1 MITEEEIRKRV
12 SELKTLNESRLS
24 KYYRNYNYYNNTPAG
39 TLKNIRNP
47 SIVGLYNIEE
57 SIETDT
63 TLTPSLNVIKSCIDT
78 LTSKIAQSKVR
89 PFFNCI
95 NGTFKDINVC
105 KNAQQ
110 YFDQY
115 FDIEEVNKK
124 VSMAFRDACIFDHGV
139 LYVDS
144 ETKSITKALPW
155 QVFVRPAEL
164 TYNNVTRAYYCQKDY
179 PVSMLPERYRNKVLA
194 VNPDQQY
201 VTYGI
206 YYDTVDQCKAVYITE
221 LDFVGIEKY
230 EGNRVPFVFL
240 WYNNPIHGGSSV
252 SIVDMLYG
260 IQTEIN
266 VLMSKVKDAS
276 QLTPANTIFLPDDAT
291 IKNTQLNNRVGNIV
305 TYKATSD
312 MTGSPVTIAT
322 PAFIDGQYIELIQ
335 NLKETAYEMVGI
347 SQLSAQSKKPSGLD
361 SGVAL
366 QTMEDVESERFEE
379 QLNQVIRCYVEIA
392 KTCLRVLPKDETIL
406 PDTPNRLDVKW
417 RDIVEEEKKMQIQF
431 SAADSLSK
439 DPSTKLQQLQQLAAV
454 GVIPQERIPQFME
467 LPDLEGGYSLSN
479 NAINAVL
486 SVIRDCIESD
496 NFEVPEYIPIPMLKT
511 EIINTQLSLRAANY
525 HKNKDDIAKLDKL
538 YDMAIEIENQ
548 MNQPTIDE
556 QVQQAAIQQQQQMAA
571 QQAQAEQAA
580 MQQNA
585 MQQAMAQQGGQP
597 MGMVDMDMQTGQPGL
612 TGWDGRTF
620 DQAQQGQMI

>member
-1 MITEEEIRKRV
+1 MITEEQIRDRV

-124 VSMAFRDACIFDHGV
+124 VSMAFRDACVFDHGV
-139 LYVDS
+139 LYVDA

-164 TYNNVTRAYYCQKDY
+164 TYNNITRAYYCQKDY
-179 PVSMLPERYRNKVLA
+179 PVSMLPERFRRKVLEK
-194 VNPDQQY
+194 NPQQEY

-221 LDFVGIEKY
+221 LDFVDIEKY

-252 SIVDMLYG
+252 SVVDMLYG

-266 VLMSKVKDAS
+266 ILMSKVKDAS

-291 IKNTQLNNRVGNIV
+291 IKSTQLNNRIGNII
-305 TYKATSD
+305 TYRATSD
-312 MTGSPVTIAT
+312 MTSSPVTIAT
-322 PAFIDGQYIELIQ
+322 PPFIDAEYIELIN

-347 SQLSAQSKKPSGLD
+347 SQLSAQSKKPSGLN
-361 SGVAL
+361 SGIAL
-366 QTMEDVESERFEE
+366 QTVEDVESERFEE

-392 KTCLRVLPKDETIL
+392 KTCLRVFPKDETIL

-439 DPSTKLQQLQQLAAV
+439 DPSTKLQQLQQLAQV
-454 GVIPQERIPQFME
+454 GVIPQERIAQFME

-496 NFEVPEYIPIPMLKT
+496 NFDVPDYIPIPMLKT
-511 EIINTQLSLRAANY
+511 EIINTQLSLRAANFQ
-525 HKNKDDIAKLDKL
+525 KNQKDIEKLDQL
-538 YDMAIEIENQ
+538 YDAAVQMENQ
-548 MNQPTIDE
+548 MNSPTPEE
-556 QVQQAAIQQQQQMAA
+556 QMMAEQQQMLEQQAQQQQM
-571 QQAQAEQAA
+571 
-580 MQQNA
+580 M
-585 MQQAMAQQGGQP
+585 MAQQQGMEQQP
-597 MGMVDMDMQTGQPGL
+597 PIPQADMDMMTGQQGV

-620 DQAQQGQMI
+620 DQAQQGQMVQ

>member
-1 MITEEEIRKRV
+1 MITEQKIRDRV
-12 SELKTLNESRLS
+12 SELKSLNESRLS

-39 TLKNIRNP
+39 TLKTIRNP
-47 SIVGLYNIEE
+47 SIVGLYNIDE
-57 SIETDT
+57 SPENDT
-63 TLTPSLNVIKSCIDT
+63 TLTPSINVIKSCIDT

-139 LYVDS
+139 IYVDS

-164 TYNNVTRAYYCQKDY
+164 TYNNITRAYYCQNDY
-179 PVSMLPERYRNKVLA
+179 PVSMLPEKYRNKVLK
-194 VNPDQQY
+194 VNEDQEY

-206 YYDTVDQCKAVYITE
+206 YYDTVDQCKAVYISE
-221 LDFVGIEKY
+221 LDFVEIEKY
-230 EGNRVPFVFL
+230 EGNRVPFIFL

-252 SIVDMLYG
+252 SVVDMLYG
-260 IQTEIN
+260 IQCEVNT
-266 VLMSKVKDAS
+266 LMSKVKDAS
-276 QLTPANTIFLPDDAT
+276 QLSPALTFFLPDDAT
-291 IKNTQLNNRVGNIV
+291 IKSTQLNNRVGNVI

-312 MTGSPVTIAT
+312 MSGSPVTVAT
-322 PAFIDGQYIELIQ
+322 PNFIDSQYIELIN

-347 SQLSAQSKKPSGLD
+347 SQLSAQSKKPAGLD

-366 QTMEDVESERFEE
+366 QTVEDVESERFEE

-392 KTCLRVLPKDETIL
+392 KTCLRVFPKEETIL
-406 PDTPNRLDVKW
+406 PDTPNRLDVRW
-417 RDIVEEEKKMQIQF
+417 RDIVDEEKKMQIQF

-439 DPSTKLQQLQQLAAV
+439 DPSTKLQQLQQLAQF
-454 GVIPQERIPQFME
+454 GVIPQERIAQFME

-496 NFEVPEYIPIPMLKT
+496 NYEIPDYIPIPMLKT

-525 HKNKDDIAKLDKL
+525 EKNVGDIDKL
-538 YDMAIEIENQ
+538 NKLYEQVMKTEMLSQAQI
-548 MNQPTIDE
+548 
-556 QVQQAAIQQQQQMAA
+556 QVQQQTQMAEQEA
-571 QQAQAEQAA
+571 QQIQMTAD
-580 MQQNA
+580 
-585 MQQAMAQQGGQP
+585 QQANQMIQP
-597 MGMVDMDMQTGQPGL
+597 QDLDMQTGQGGI
-612 TGWDGRTF
+612 TGWDGRPY
-620 DQAQQGQMI
+620 DQNAMPQEQPMV

>member
-1 MITEEEIRKRV
+1 MITEEQIRDRV

-139 LYVDS
+139 LYVDG
-144 ETKSITKALPW
+144 ETKTITKALPW

-164 TYNNVTRAYYCQKDY
+164 TYNNITRAYYCQKDY
-179 PVSMLPERYRNKVLA
+179 PVSMLPERYRNKVLNN
-194 VNPDQQY
+194 NPQQEY

-221 LDFVGIEKY
+221 LDFVDIEKY

-266 VLMSKVKDAS
+266 ILMSKVKDAS

-291 IKNTQLNNRVGNIV
+291 IKSTQLSNRIGNII

-312 MTGSPVTIAT
+312 MTSSPVTIAT
-322 PAFIDGQYIELIQ
+322 PPFIDAEYMELIN

-347 SQLSAQSKKPSGLD
+347 SQLSAQSKKPSGLN

-366 QTMEDVESERFEE
+366 QTVEDVESERFEE

-392 KTCLRVLPKDETIL
+392 KTCLRVFPKDETIL

-417 RDIVEEEKKMQIQF
+417 RDIVDEEKKMQIQF

-439 DPSTKLQQLQQLAAV
+439 DPSTKLQQLQQLAQV
-454 GVIPQERIPQFME
+454 GVIPQERIAQFME

-496 NFEVPEYIPIPMLKT
+496 NYDVPDYIPIPMLKT
-511 EIINTQLSLRAANY
+511 EILNTQLSLRAANFQ
-525 HKNKDDIAKLDKL
+525 KNQKDIEKLDRL
-538 YDMAIEIENQ
+538 YDAAVQMETEMNSPTPEEQAMQEQQDMLAQQQQEMMA
-548 MNQPTIDE
+548 M
-556 QVQQAAIQQQQQMAA
+556 AAQQQQQP
-571 QQAQAEQAA
+571 QGVPGVP
-580 MQQNA
+580 MQGA
-585 MQQAMAQQGGQP
+585 PA
-597 MGMVDMDMQTGQPGL
+597 DMDMMTGQQGL

-620 DQAQQGQMI
+620 DQAQQAPMA

>member
-1 MITEEEIRKRV
+1 M
-12 SELKTLNESRLS
+12 SELKSLNESRLS

-39 TLKNIRNP
+39 TLKGIRNP
-47 SIVGLYNIEE
+47 SIVGLYNIDE
-57 SIETDT
+57 SPENDT
-63 TLTPSLNVIKSCIDT
+63 TLTPSINVIKSCIDT

-139 LYVDS
+139 IYVDS
-144 ETKSITKALPW
+144 ETRSITKALPW

-164 TYNNVTRAYYCQKDY
+164 TYNNVTRAYYCQNDY
-179 PVSMLPERYRNKVLA
+179 PVSMLPEKYRNKVLKA
-194 VNPDQQY
+194 NPDQEY

-206 YYDTVDQCKAVYITE
+206 YYDTVDQCKAVYISE
-221 LDFVGIEKY
+221 LDFVEIEKY
-230 EGNRVPFVFL
+230 EGNRVPFIFL

-252 SIVDMLYG
+252 SVVDMLYG
-260 IQTEIN
+260 IQKEVNT
-266 VLMSKVKDAS
+266 LMSKVKDAS
-276 QLTPANTIFLPDDAT
+276 QLSPALTFFLPDDAT
-291 IKNTQLNNRVGNIV
+291 IKSTQLNNRVGNVI

-312 MTGSPVTIAT
+312 MSGSPVTVAT
-322 PAFIDGQYIELIQ
+322 PNFIDSQYIELIN

-347 SQLSAQSKKPSGLD
+347 SQLSAQSKKPSGLN
-361 SGVAL
+361 SGIAL
-366 QTMEDVESERFEE
+366 QTVEDVESERFEE

-392 KTCLRVLPKDETIL
+392 KTCLRVFPKEETIL
-406 PDTPNRLDVKW
+406 PDTPNRLDVRW
-417 RDIVEEEKKMQIQF
+417 GDIVDEEKKMQIQF

-439 DPSTKLQQLQQLAAV
+439 DPSTKLQQLQQLAQV
-454 GVIPQERIPQFME
+454 GVIPQERIAQFME

-496 NFEVPEYIPIPMLKT
+496 NYDVPDYIPIPMLKT
-511 EIINTQLSLRAANY
+511 EIINTQLSLRAANFI
-525 HKNKDDIAKLDKL
+525 KNQEDIEKLNQL
-538 YDMAIEIENQ
+538 YNVVVQMEQQ
-548 MNQPTIDE
+548 MNQPTPEE
-556 QVQQAAIQQQQQMAA
+556 QAMQQQQM
-571 QQAQAEQAA
+571 QQAQMAEQQAA
-580 MQQNA
+580 MQQ
-585 MQQAMAQQGGQP
+585 QAMMAPQGQP
-597 MGMVDMDMQTGQPGL
+597 VDLDMQTGQPGL

-620 DQAQQGQMI
+620 DQAQQGQMV

>member
-1 MITEEEIRKRV
+1 MITEQQIRDRV

-39 TLKNIRNP
+39 TLKNVRNP
-47 SIVGLYNIEE
+47 SIVGLYSIEE
-57 SIETDT
+57 SPETDT
-63 TLTPSLNVIKSCIDT
+63 TTTPSINVIKSCIDT

-139 LYVDS
+139 IYVDS
-144 ETKSITKALPW
+144 ETKAITKALPW

-164 TYNNVTRAYYCQKDY
+164 TYNNITRAYYCQNDY
-179 PVSMLPERYRNKVLA
+179 PVSMLPERYRNKVLKI
-194 VNPDQQY
+194 NPDQNY

-206 YYDTVDQCKAVYITE
+206 YYDTVDQCKAVYISE
-221 LDFVGIEKY
+221 LDFVEIEKY
-230 EGNRVPFVFL
+230 EGNRVPFIFL

-252 SIVDMLYG
+252 SVVDMLYG
-260 IQTEIN
+260 IQTEVN
-266 VLMSKVKDAS
+266 TLMAKVKDAS
-276 QLTPANTIFLPDDAT
+276 QLSPALTFFLPDDAT
-291 IKNTQLNNRVGNIV
+291 IKSTQINNRVGNII

-312 MTGSPVTIAT
+312 MTSSPVTVAT

-347 SQLSAQSKKPSGLD
+347 SQLSAQSKKPTGLD

-392 KTCLRVLPKDETIL
+392 KTCLRVFPKDETIL
-406 PDTPNRLDVKW
+406 PDTPNRVDIKW
-417 RDIVEEEKKMQIQF
+417 RDIVDEEKKMQIQF

-439 DPSTKLQQLQQLAAV
+439 DPSTKLQQLQQLAQV
-454 GVIPQERIPQFME
+454 GVIPQERIAQFME

-496 NFEVPEYIPIPMLKT
+496 SFEVPDYIPIPMLKT
-511 EIINTQLSLRAANY
+511 EIINTQLSLRAANFK
-525 HKNKDDIAKLDKL
+525 KNNDDIQKLNQL
-538 YDMAIEIENQ
+538 YNAAVEMENQ
-548 MNQPTIDE
+548 INQPTPEE
-556 QVQQAAIQQQQQMAA
+556 QMMAQQQQMLAE
-571 QQAQAEQAA
+571 QQAQQQAMMAQQMA
-580 MQQNA
+580 MQQG
-585 MQQAMAQQGGQP
+585 QVPPQGQP
-597 MGMVDMDMQTGQPGL
+597 VDMDMQSGQPGV

-620 DQAQQGQMI
+620 DQAQQGAMA

>member
-1 MITEEEIRKRV
+1 M
-12 SELKTLNESRLS
+12 NESRLS

-39 TLKNIRNP
+39 TLKGIRNP
-47 SIVGLYNIEE
+47 SIVGLYNIDE
-57 SIETDT
+57 SPENDT
-63 TLTPSLNVIKSCIDT
+63 TLTPSINVIKSCIDT

-139 LYVDS
+139 IYVDS

-164 TYNNVTRAYYCQKDY
+164 TYNNITRAYYCQNDY
-179 PVSMLPERYRNKVLA
+179 PVSMLPEKYRNKVLKA
-194 VNPDQQY
+194 NEDQEY

-206 YYDTVDQCKAVYITE
+206 YYDTVDQCKAVYISE
-221 LDFVGIEKY
+221 LDFVDIEKY
-230 EGNRVPFVFL
+230 EGNRVPFIFL

-252 SIVDMLYG
+252 SVVDMLYG
-260 IQTEIN
+260 IQKEVNT
-266 VLMSKVKDAS
+266 LMAKVKDAS
-276 QLTPANTIFLPDDAT
+276 QLSPALTFFLPDDAT
-291 IKNTQLNNRVGNIV
+291 IKSTQLNNRVGNVI

-312 MTGSPVTIAT
+312 MSGSPVTVAT
-322 PAFIDGQYIELIQ
+322 PNFIDSQYIELIN

-347 SQLSAQSKKPSGLD
+347 SQLSAQSKKPSGLN
-361 SGVAL
+361 SGIAL
-366 QTMEDVESERFEE
+366 QTVEDVESERFEE

-392 KTCLRVLPKDETIL
+392 KTCLRVFPKEETIL
-406 PDTPNRLDVKW
+406 PDTPNRLDVRW
-417 RDIVEEEKKMQIQF
+417 GDIVDEEKKMQIQF

-439 DPSTKLQQLQQLAAV
+439 DPSTKLQQLQSLAQV
-454 GVIPQERIPQFME
+454 GVIPQERIAQFME

-496 NFEVPEYIPIPMLKT
+496 NYDVPDYIPIPMLKT
-511 EIINTQLSLRAANY
+511 EIINTQLSLRAANFI
-525 HKNKDDIAKLDKL
+525 KNQEDIEKLNQL
-538 YDMAIEIENQ
+538 YNTVVQMEQQ
-548 MNQPTIDE
+548 MNQPTPEE
-556 QVQQAAIQQQQQMAA
+556 QAMQQQQQMIQA
-571 QQAQAEQAA
+571 QQAQMAQQQAA
-580 MQQNA
+580 MQQ
-585 MQQAMAQQGGQP
+585 QAMMGQP
-597 MGMVDMDMQTGQPGL
+597 VPVDLDMQTGQQGI

-620 DQAQQGQMI
+620 DQAQMGQMV

>member
-1 MITEEEIRKRV
+1 MITEQKIRDRV
-12 SELKTLNESRLS
+12 SELKSLNESRLS

-39 TLKNIRNP
+39 TLKTIRNP
-47 SIVGLYNIEE
+47 SIVGLYNIDE
-57 SIETDT
+57 SPENDT
-63 TLTPSLNVIKSCIDT
+63 TLTPSINVIKSCIDT

-139 LYVDS
+139 IYVDS

-164 TYNNVTRAYYCQKDY
+164 TYNNITRAYYCQNDY
-179 PVSMLPERYRNKVLA
+179 PVSMLPEKYRNKVLK
-194 VNPDQQY
+194 VNEDQEY

-206 YYDTVDQCKAVYITE
+206 YYDTVDQCKAVYISE
-221 LDFVGIEKY
+221 LDFVEIEKY
-230 EGNRVPFVFL
+230 EGNRVPFIFL

-252 SIVDMLYG
+252 SVVDMLYG
-260 IQTEIN
+260 IQCEVNT
-266 VLMSKVKDAS
+266 LMSKVKDAS
-276 QLTPANTIFLPDDAT
+276 QLSPALTFFLPDDAT
-291 IKNTQLNNRVGNIV
+291 IKSTQLNNRVGNVI

-312 MTGSPVTIAT
+312 MSGSPVTVAT
-322 PAFIDGQYIELIQ
+322 PNFIDSQYIELIN

-347 SQLSAQSKKPSGLD
+347 SQLSAQSKKPAGLD

-366 QTMEDVESERFEE
+366 QTVEDVESERFEE

-392 KTCLRVLPKDETIL
+392 KTCLRVFPKEETIL
-406 PDTPNRLDVKW
+406 PDTPNRLDVRW
-417 RDIVEEEKKMQIQF
+417 RDIVDEEKKMQIQF

-439 DPSTKLQQLQQLAAV
+439 DPSTKLQQLQQLAQF
-454 GVIPQERIPQFME
+454 GVIPQERIAQFME

-496 NFEVPEYIPIPMLKT
+496 NYEIPDYIPVPMLKT

-525 HKNKDDIAKLDKL
+525 EKNVGDIDKL
-538 YDMAIEIENQ
+538 NKLYEQVMKTEMLSQAQIQMQQQTQMAEQEAQQIQMTADQQANQ
-548 MNQPTIDE
+548 MIQPQDL
-556 QVQQAAIQQQQQMAA
+556 
-571 QQAQAEQAA
+571 
-580 MQQNA
+580 
-585 MQQAMAQQGGQP
+585 
-597 MGMVDMDMQTGQPGL
+597 DMQTGQGGI
-612 TGWDGRTF
+612 TGWDGRPY
-620 DQAQQGQMI
+620 DQNAMPQEQPMV

>member
-1 MITEEEIRKRV
+1 MITEQKIRDRV
-12 SELKTLNESRLS
+12 SELKSLNESRLS

-39 TLKNIRNP
+39 VLKNIRNP
-47 SIVGLYNIEE
+47 SIVGLYNIDE
-57 SIETDT
+57 SIENDT
-63 TLTPSLNVIKSCIDT
+63 TLTPSINVIKSCIDT

-139 LYVDS
+139 IYVDG

-164 TYNNVTRAYYCQKDY
+164 TYNNITRAYYCQNDY
-179 PVSMLPERYRNKVLA
+179 PVSMLPEKYRGKVLKA
-194 VNPDQQY
+194 NPDQEY

-206 YYDTVDQCKAVYITE
+206 YYDTVDQCRAVYISE
-221 LDFVGIEKY
+221 LDFVEIEKY
-230 EGNRVPFVFL
+230 EGNRVPFIFL

-252 SIVDMLYG
+252 SVVDMLYG
-260 IQTEIN
+260 IQREVNT
-266 VLMSKVKDAS
+266 LMSKVKDAS
-276 QLTPANTIFLPDDAT
+276 QLSPALTFFLPDDAT
-291 IKNTQLNNRVGNIV
+291 IKSTQLNNRVGNVI

-312 MTGSPVTIAT
+312 MSGSPVTVAT
-322 PAFIDGQYIELIQ
+322 PNFIDSQYIELIN

-347 SQLSAQSKKPSGLD
+347 SQLSAQSKKPTGLD

-366 QTMEDVESERFEE
+366 QTMENVESERFEE

-392 KTCLRVLPKDETIL
+392 KTCLRVFPKDETIL

-417 RDIVEEEKKMQIQF
+417 RDIVDEEKKMQIQF

-439 DPSTKLQQLQQLAAV
+439 DPSTKLQQLQQLAQV
-454 GVIPQERIPQFME
+454 GVIPRERIAQFME

-496 NFEVPEYIPIPMLKT
+496 NYDVPDYIPIPMLKT
-511 EIINTQLSLRAANY
+511 EIINTQLSLRAANFTR
-525 HKNKDDIAKLDKL
+525 NQKDIEKLNQL
-538 YDMAIEIENQ
+538 YNVVVKMEQE
-548 MNQPTIDE
+548 MNQPTPEE
-556 QVQQAAIQQQQQMAA
+556 QAMQQQAMMA
-571 QQAQAEQAA
+571 QQAQMAQ
-580 MQQNA
+580 
-585 MQQAMAQQGGQP
+585 QQAMMAPQGQP
-597 MGMVDMDMQTGQPGL
+597 VDLDMQTGQQGL

-620 DQAQQGQMI
+620 DQAQMGQMV

>member
-1 MITEEEIRKRV
+1 MITEQKIRDRV
-12 SELKTLNESRLS
+12 SELKSLNESRLS

-39 TLKNIRNP
+39 TLKTIRNP
-47 SIVGLYNIEE
+47 SIVGLYNIDE
-57 SIETDT
+57 SPENDT
-63 TLTPSLNVIKSCIDT
+63 TLTPSINVIKSCIDT

-139 LYVDS
+139 IYVDS

-164 TYNNVTRAYYCQKDY
+164 TYNNVTRAYYCQNDY
-179 PVSMLPERYRNKVLA
+179 PVSMLPEKYRNKVLKA
-194 VNPDQQY
+194 NPDQEY

-206 YYDTVDQCKAVYITE
+206 YYDTVDQCKAVYISE
-221 LDFVGIEKY
+221 LDFVEIEKY
-230 EGNRVPFVFL
+230 EGNRVPFIFL

-252 SIVDMLYG
+252 SVVDMLYG
-260 IQTEIN
+260 IQKEVNT
-266 VLMSKVKDAS
+266 LMSKVKDAS
-276 QLTPANTIFLPDDAT
+276 QLSPALTFFLPDDAT
-291 IKNTQLNNRVGNIV
+291 IKSTQLNNRVGNVI

-312 MTGSPVTIAT
+312 MSGSPVTVAT
-322 PAFIDGQYIELIQ
+322 PNFIDSQYIELIN

-347 SQLSAQSKKPSGLD
+347 SQLSAQSKKPSGLN
-361 SGVAL
+361 SGIAL
-366 QTMEDVESERFEE
+366 QTVEDVESERFEE

-392 KTCLRVLPKDETIL
+392 KTCLRVFPKEETIL
-406 PDTPNRLDVKW
+406 PDTPNRLDVRWK
-417 RDIVEEEKKMQIQF
+417 DIVDEEKKMQIQF

-439 DPSTKLQQLQQLAAV
+439 DPSTKLQQLQQLAQV
-454 GVIPQERIPQFME
+454 GVIPQERIAQFME

-496 NFEVPEYIPIPMLKT
+496 NYDVPDYIPIPMLKT
-511 EIINTQLSLRAANY
+511 EIINTQLSLRAANFK
-525 HKNKDDIAKLDKL
+525 KNQEDIEKLNQL
-538 YDMAIEIENQ
+538 YNVVVQMEQQ
-548 MNQPTIDE
+548 MNQPTPEE
-556 QVQQAAIQQQQQMAA
+556 QAMQQQQQM
-571 QQAQAEQAA
+571 QQAQMAEQQAA
-580 MQQNA
+580 MQQ
-585 MQQAMAQQGGQP
+585 QAMMGQP
-597 MGMVDMDMQTGQPGL
+597 PMPVDLDMQTGQQGL

-620 DQAQQGQMI
+620 DQAQQGQMV

>member
-1 MITEEEIRKRV
+1 MITEQKIRDRV
-12 SELKTLNESRLS
+12 SELKSLNESRLS

-39 TLKNIRNP
+39 TLKTIRNP
-47 SIVGLYNIEE
+47 SIVGLYNIDE
-57 SIETDT
+57 SPENDT
-63 TLTPSLNVIKSCIDT
+63 TLTPSINVIKSCIDT

-139 LYVDS
+139 IYVDS

-164 TYNNVTRAYYCQKDY
+164 TYNNITRAYYCQNDY
-179 PVSMLPERYRNKVLA
+179 PVSMLPEKYRNRVLR
-194 VNPDQQY
+194 VNEDQEY

-206 YYDTVDQCKAVYITE
+206 YYDTVDQCKAVYISE
-221 LDFVGIEKY
+221 LDFVEIEKY
-230 EGNRVPFVFL
+230 EGNRVPFIFL

-252 SIVDMLYG
+252 SVVDMLYG
-260 IQTEIN
+260 IQCEVNT
-266 VLMSKVKDAS
+266 LMSKVKDAS
-276 QLTPANTIFLPDDAT
+276 QLSPALTFFLPDDAT
-291 IKNTQLNNRVGNIV
+291 IKSTQLNNRVGNVI

-312 MTGSPVTIAT
+312 MSGSPVTVAT
-322 PAFIDGQYIELIQ
+322 PNFIDSQYIELIN

-347 SQLSAQSKKPSGLD
+347 SQLSAQSKKPSGLN
-361 SGVAL
+361 SGIAL
-366 QTMEDVESERFEE
+366 QTVEDVESERFEE

-392 KTCLRVLPKDETIL
+392 KTCLRVFPKEETIL
-406 PDTPNRLDVKW
+406 PDTPNRLDVRW
-417 RDIVEEEKKMQIQF
+417 GDIVDEEKKMQIQF

-439 DPSTKLQQLQQLAAV
+439 DPSTKLQQLQQLASV
-454 GVIPQERIPQFME
+454 GVIPRERIAQFME

-496 NFEVPEYIPIPMLKT
+496 NYEIPDYIPIPMLKT
-511 EIINTQLSLRAANY
+511 EIINTQLSLRAANFIR
-525 HKNKDDIAKLDKL
+525 NQEDIEKLNQL
-538 YDMAIEIENQ
+538 YNAVVQMEQQ
-548 MNQPTIDE
+548 MNQPTPE
-556 QVQQAAIQQQQQMAA
+556 EQQQMLQA
-571 QQAQAEQAA
+571 QQAQMA
-580 MQQNA
+580 QQQTA
-585 MQQAMAQQGGQP
+585 MQQAMMAQQGQP
-597 MGMVDMDMQTGQPGL
+597 MPVDLDMQTGQQGL

-620 DQAQQGQMI
+620 DQAQQGQMV

>member
-1 MITEEEIRKRV
+1 MITEQDVRDRV

-57 SIETDT
+57 SIESDT
-63 TLTPSLNVIKSCIDT
+63 TVTPSINVIKSCIDT

-110 YFDQY
+110 FFDQY
-115 FDIEEVNKK
+115 FEIEEVNKK

-139 LYVDS
+139 LYVDA
-144 ETKSITKALPW
+144 ENKAITKALPW
-155 QVFVRPAEL
+155 QVFVRPSEL
-164 TYNNVTRAYYCQKDY
+164 TYNNLTRAYYCQNDF
-179 PVSMLPERYRNKVLA
+179 PVSMLPEKYRKQIEKN
-194 VNPDQQY
+194 NPSSQY
-201 VTYGI
+201 VTYGV
-206 YYDTVDQCKAVYITE
+206 YYDTVEKCKAVYISE
-221 LDFVGIEKY
+221 LDFVSIEKY
-230 EGNRVPFVFL
+230 EGNRVPFIFL

-252 SIVDMLYG
+252 SVVDMLYG
-260 IQTEIN
+260 IQTEVN
-266 VLMSKVKDAS
+266 TLMSKVKDAS
-276 QLTPANTIFLPDDAT
+276 QLSPALTFFLPDDAT
-291 IKNTQLNNRVGNIV
+291 IKSSQLNNRVGNIV

-312 MTGSPVTIAT
+312 MSGSPVTVAT
-322 PAFIDGQYIELIQ
+322 PAFIDNQYITLIQ
-335 NLKETAYEMVGI
+335 QLKETAYEMVGI
-347 SQLSAQSKKPSGLD
+347 SQLSAQSKKPTGLN

-392 KTCLRVLPKDETIL
+392 KTCLRVFDKNDTIL
-406 PDTPNRLDVKW
+406 PDTPNRVSIKW
-417 RDIVEEEKKMQIQF
+417 SDIVSEEKKMQIQF

-439 DPSTKLQQLQQLAAV
+439 DPSVKLQQLQQLAAV
-454 GVIPQERIPQFME
+454 GVIPRERIAQFME

-486 SVIRDCIESD
+486 SVIRDCIEND
-496 NFEVPEYIPIPMLKT
+496 NFDIPDYIPIDMLMT

-525 HKNKDDIAKLDKL
+525 EKNKDDIDKL
-538 YDMAIEIENQ
+538 NELYNNAIKMQ
-548 MNQPTIDE
+548 MTAAAQ
-556 QVQQAAIQQQQQMAA
+556 QQAEMMKQQQEQMQQQQYV
-571 QQAQAEQAA
+571 
-580 MQQNA
+580 QN
-585 MQQAMAQQGGQP
+585 MAQQGAQDGQALAQQKMAAP
-597 MGMVDMDMQTGQPGL
+597 DMGMESGQPGL
-612 TGWDGRTF
+612 TGWDGRSYNQQ
-620 DQAQQGQMI
+620 QAAAPGAQL

>member
-1 MITEEEIRKRV
+1 MITEEKIRQRV
-12 SELKTLNESRLS
+12 SELRALNENRLS

-39 TLKNIRNP
+39 TLKNIKNP
-47 SIVGLYNIEE
+47 AIVGLYNIEE
-57 SIETDT
+57 SPETDT

-179 PVSMLPERYRNKVLA
+179 PVAMLPERYRTKVLER
-194 VNPDQQY
+194 NPDTEY

-206 YYDTVDQCKAVYITE
+206 YYDTVDRCKAVYITE
-221 LDFVGIEKY
+221 LDFVSIEKY

-260 IQTEIN
+260 IQCEIN
-266 VLMSKVKDAS
+266 ILMSKVKDAS
-276 QLTPANTIFLPDDAT
+276 QLTPANTVFLPDDAT
-291 IKNTQLNNRVGNIV
+291 IKSQQLNNRIGNII
-305 TYKATSD
+305 TYKSTSD
-312 MTGSPVTIAT
+312 MSGSPVTIAT
-322 PAFIDGQYIELIQ
+322 PPFIDAEYIELIKS
-335 NLKETAYEMVGI
+335 LKETAYEMVGI
-347 SQLSAQSKKPSGLD
+347 SQLSAQSKKPTGLN

-392 KTCLRVLPKDETIL
+392 KTCLRVFPKDETIL

-486 SVIRDCIESD
+486 SVIRDCIENDSFD
-496 NFEVPEYIPIPMLKT
+496 VPDYIPIPMLKT
-511 EIINTQLSLRAANY
+511 EIVNTQLSLRAANY
-525 HKNKDDIAKLDKL
+525 SKNKGDIQKLDQL
-538 YDMAIEIENQ
+538 YEAAIELENKL
-548 MNQPTIDE
+548 NEPTPE
-556 QVQQAAIQQQQQMAA
+556 
-571 QQAQAEQAA
+571 EQAA
-580 MQQNA
+580 ME
-585 MQQAMAQQGGQP
+585 QQAVMEQQAQQQAAMMAQQGMPQGMPGAFPQQ
-597 MGMVDMDMQTGQPGL
+597 GMVPPDMDMASGQPGI

-620 DQAQQGQMI
+620 DQTQMAQMVPQ

>member
-1 MITEEEIRKRV
+1 MITEEQIRNRV

-24 KYYRNYNYYNNTPAG
+24 KYYRNYNYYNNTPKGA
-39 TLKNIRNP
+39 LKNIRNP
-47 SIVGLYNIEE
+47 SIVGLYNIDE
-57 SIETDT
+57 SIESDT
-63 TLTPSLNVIKSCIDT
+63 TTTPSINVIKSCIDT

-115 FDIEEVNKK
+115 FEIEEINKK

-139 LYVDS
+139 IYVDS

-164 TYNNVTRAYYCQKDY
+164 TYNNITRAYYCQNDY
-179 PVSMLPERYRNKVLA
+179 PVSMLPERYRNKVKKI
-194 VNPDQQY
+194 NDSQEY
-201 VTYGI
+201 VTYGV
-206 YYDTVDQCKAVYITE
+206 YYDTVDQVRAVYISE
-221 LDFVGIEKY
+221 LNFVDIEKY
-230 EGNRVPFVFL
+230 EGNRVPFIFL

-252 SIVDMLYG
+252 SVVDMLYG
-260 IQTEIN
+260 IQTEVN
-266 VLMSKVKDAS
+266 ALMAKVKDAS
-276 QLTPANTIFLPDDAT
+276 QLSPALTFFLPDDAT
-291 IKNTQLNNRVGNIV
+291 IKSTQLNNRIGNVIN
-305 TYKATSD
+305 YKATSD
-312 MTGSPVTIAT
+312 MSGSPVTVAT
-322 PAFIDGQYIELIQ
+322 PPFIDSQYIDLIN

-347 SQLSAQSKKPSGLD
+347 SQLSAQSKKPTGLD

-392 KTCLRVLPKDETIL
+392 KTCLRVFPKEETIL
-406 PDTPNRLDVKW
+406 PDTPNRLAVTW
-417 RDIVEEEKKMQIQF
+417 QDIVDEEKKMQIQF

-439 DPSTKLQQLQQLAAV
+439 DPSTKMQQLNMLAQM
-454 GVIPQERIPQFME
+454 GVIPQARIAQFME

-486 SVIRDCIESD
+486 SVIRDCIEND
-496 NFEVPEYIPIPMLKT
+496 NFEVPDYVPFDMLQT

-525 HKNKDDIAKLDKL
+525 EANKEDIEKLNKL
-538 YDMAIEIENQ
+538 YEQVAKIQLGTQAQQEMDSMQQQTEQQ
-548 MNQPTIDE
+548 MMPMEGEGTTAQQPTNDL
-556 QVQQAAIQQQQQMAA
+556 
-571 QQAQAEQAA
+571 
-580 MQQNA
+580 
-585 MQQAMAQQGGQP
+585 
-597 MGMVDMDMQTGQPGL
+597 DMQTGEGGV
-612 TGWDGRTF
+612 TGWDGRPY
-620 DQAQQGQMI
+620 DPNQPANAQGVVAPQQMA

>member
-1 MITEEEIRKRV
+1 MITEQKIRDRV
-12 SELKTLNESRLS
+12 SELKSLNESRLS

-39 TLKNIRNP
+39 TLKGIRNP
-47 SIVGLYNIEE
+47 SIVGLYNIDE
-57 SIETDT
+57 SPENDT
-63 TLTPSLNVIKSCIDT
+63 TLTPSINVIKSCIDT

-139 LYVDS
+139 IYVDS

-164 TYNNVTRAYYCQKDY
+164 TYNNVTRAYYCQNDY
-179 PVSMLPERYRNKVLA
+179 PVSMLPEKYRNKVLKA
-194 VNPDQQY
+194 NPDQEY

-206 YYDTVDQCKAVYITE
+206 YYDTVDQCKAVYISE
-221 LDFVGIEKY
+221 LDFVEIEKY
-230 EGNRVPFVFL
+230 EGNRVPFIFL

-252 SIVDMLYG
+252 SVVDMLYG
-260 IQTEIN
+260 IQKEVNT
-266 VLMSKVKDAS
+266 LMSKVKDAS
-276 QLTPANTIFLPDDAT
+276 QLSPALTFFLPDDAT
-291 IKNTQLNNRVGNIV
+291 IKSTQLNNRVGNVI

-312 MTGSPVTIAT
+312 MSGSPVTVAT
-322 PAFIDGQYIELIQ
+322 PNFIDSQYIELIN

-347 SQLSAQSKKPSGLD
+347 SQLSAQSKKPSGLN
-361 SGVAL
+361 SGIAL
-366 QTMEDVESERFEE
+366 QTVEDVESERFEE

-392 KTCLRVLPKDETIL
+392 KTCLRVFPKEETIL
-406 PDTPNRLDVKW
+406 PDTPNRLDVRW
-417 RDIVEEEKKMQIQF
+417 GDIVDEEKKMQIQF

-439 DPSTKLQQLQQLAAV
+439 DPSTKLQQLQQLAQV
-454 GVIPQERIPQFME
+454 GVIPQERIAQFME

-496 NFEVPEYIPIPMLKT
+496 NYDVPDYIPIPMLKT
-511 EIINTQLSLRAANY
+511 EIINTQLSLRAANFI
-525 HKNKDDIAKLDKL
+525 KNQEDIEKLNQL
-538 YDMAIEIENQ
+538 YNVVVQMEQQ
-548 MNQPTIDE
+548 MNQPTPEE
-556 QVQQAAIQQQQQMAA
+556 QAMQQQQM
-571 QQAQAEQAA
+571 QQAQMAEQQAA
-580 MQQNA
+580 MQQ
-585 MQQAMAQQGGQP
+585 QAMMAPQGQP
-597 MGMVDMDMQTGQPGL
+597 VDLDMQTGQPGL

-620 DQAQQGQMI
+620 DQAQMGQMV

>member
-1 MITEEEIRKRV
+1 MITEQKIRDRV
-12 SELKTLNESRLS
+12 SELKSLNESRLS

-39 TLKNIRNP
+39 TLKTIRNP
-47 SIVGLYNIEE
+47 SIVGLYNIDE
-57 SIETDT
+57 SPENDT
-63 TLTPSLNVIKSCIDT
+63 TLTPSINVIKSCIDT

-139 LYVDS
+139 IYVDS

-164 TYNNVTRAYYCQKDY
+164 TYNNVTRAYYCQNDY
-179 PVSMLPERYRNKVLA
+179 PVSMLPEKYRNKVLKA
-194 VNPDQQY
+194 NPDQEY

-221 LDFVGIEKY
+221 LDFVEIEKY
-230 EGNRVPFVFL
+230 EGNRVPFIFL

-252 SIVDMLYG
+252 SVVDMLYG
-260 IQTEIN
+260 IQKEVNT
-266 VLMSKVKDAS
+266 LMSKVKDAS
-276 QLTPANTIFLPDDAT
+276 QLSPALTFFLPDDAT
-291 IKNTQLNNRVGNIV
+291 IKSTQLNNRVGNVI

-312 MTGSPVTIAT
+312 MSGSPVTVAT
-322 PAFIDGQYIELIQ
+322 PNFIDSQYIELIN

-347 SQLSAQSKKPSGLD
+347 SQLSAQSKKPSGLN
-361 SGVAL
+361 SGIAL
-366 QTMEDVESERFEE
+366 QTVEDVESERFEE

-392 KTCLRVLPKDETIL
+392 KTCLRVFPKEETIL
-406 PDTPNRLDVKW
+406 PDTPNRLDVRWK
-417 RDIVEEEKKMQIQF
+417 DIVDEEKKMQIQF

-439 DPSTKLQQLQQLAAV
+439 DPSTKLQQLQQLAQV
-454 GVIPQERIPQFME
+454 GVIPQERIAQFME

-496 NFEVPEYIPIPMLKT
+496 NYDVPDYIPIPMLKT
-511 EIINTQLSLRAANY
+511 EIINTQLSLRAANFK
-525 HKNKDDIAKLDKL
+525 KNQEDIEKLNQL
-538 YDMAIEIENQ
+538 YNVVVQMEQQ
-548 MNQPTIDE
+548 MNQPTPEE
-556 QVQQAAIQQQQQMAA
+556 QAMQQQQQM
-571 QQAQAEQAA
+571 QQAQMAEQQAA
-580 MQQNA
+580 MQQ
-585 MQQAMAQQGGQP
+585 QAGMGQP
-597 MGMVDMDMQTGQPGL
+597 PMPVDLDMQTGQQGL

-620 DQAQQGQMI
+620 DQAQQGQMV

>member
-1 MITEEEIRKRV
+1 MITEQKIRDRV
-12 SELKTLNESRLS
+12 SELKSLNESRLS

-39 TLKNIRNP
+39 VLKNIRNP
-47 SIVGLYNIEE
+47 SIVGLYNIDE
-57 SIETDT
+57 SIENDT
-63 TLTPSLNVIKSCIDT
+63 TLTPSINVIKSCIDT

-139 LYVDS
+139 IYVDG

-164 TYNNVTRAYYCQKDY
+164 TYNNITRAYYCQNDY
-179 PVSMLPERYRNKVLA
+179 PVSMLPEKYRNKVLKA
-194 VNPDQQY
+194 NPDQEY

-206 YYDTVDQCKAVYITE
+206 YYDTVDQCKAVYISE
-221 LDFVGIEKY
+221 LDFVEIEKY
-230 EGNRVPFVFL
+230 EGNRVPFIFL

-252 SIVDMLYG
+252 SVVDMLYG
-260 IQTEIN
+260 IQKEVNT
-266 VLMSKVKDAS
+266 LMSKVKDAS
-276 QLTPANTIFLPDDAT
+276 QLSPALTFFLPDDAT
-291 IKNTQLNNRVGNIV
+291 IKSTQLNNRVGNVI

-312 MTGSPVTIAT
+312 MSGSPVTVAT
-322 PAFIDGQYIELIQ
+322 PNFIDSQYIELIN

-347 SQLSAQSKKPSGLD
+347 SQLSAQSKKPTGLD

-366 QTMEDVESERFEE
+366 QTMENVESERFEE

-392 KTCLRVLPKDETIL
+392 KTCLRVFPKDETIL
-406 PDTPNRLDVKW
+406 PDTPNRLDVRW
-417 RDIVEEEKKMQIQF
+417 RDIVDEEKKMQIQF

-439 DPSTKLQQLQQLAAV
+439 DPSTKLQQLQQLAQV
-454 GVIPQERIPQFME
+454 GVIPRERIAQFME

-496 NFEVPEYIPIPMLKT
+496 NYDVPDYIPIPMLKT
-511 EIINTQLSLRAANY
+511 EIINTQLSLRAANFI
-525 HKNKDDIAKLDKL
+525 KNQKDIEKLNQL
-538 YDMAIEIENQ
+538 YNAVVQMEQQ
-548 MNQPTIDE
+548 MNQPTPEE
-556 QVQQAAIQQQQQMAA
+556 QAMQQQMIQA
-571 QQAQAEQAA
+571 QQGQIAE
-580 MQQNA
+580 
-585 MQQAMAQQGGQP
+585 QQAMMAPQGQP
-597 MGMVDMDMQTGQPGL
+597 VDLDMQTGQQGL

-620 DQAQQGQMI
+620 DQSQMGQMV

>member
-1 MITEEEIRKRV
+1 M
-12 SELKTLNESRLS
+12 SELKSLNESRLS

-39 TLKNIRNP
+39 TLKGIRNP
-47 SIVGLYNIEE
+47 SIVGLYNIDE
-57 SIETDT
+57 SPENDT
-63 TLTPSLNVIKSCIDT
+63 TLTPSINVIKSCIDT

-139 LYVDS
+139 IYVDS
-144 ETKSITKALPW
+144 ETRSITKALPW

-164 TYNNVTRAYYCQKDY
+164 TYNNVTRAYYCQNDY
-179 PVSMLPERYRNKVLA
+179 PVSMLPEKYRNKVLKA
-194 VNPDQQY
+194 NPDQEY

-206 YYDTVDQCKAVYITE
+206 YYDTVDQCKAVYISE
-221 LDFVGIEKY
+221 LDFVEIEKY
-230 EGNRVPFVFL
+230 EGNRVPFIFL

-252 SIVDMLYG
+252 SVVDMLYG
-260 IQTEIN
+260 IQKEVNT
-266 VLMSKVKDAS
+266 LMSKVKDAS
-276 QLTPANTIFLPDDAT
+276 QLSPALTFFLPDDAT
-291 IKNTQLNNRVGNIV
+291 IKSTQLNNRVGNVI

-312 MTGSPVTIAT
+312 MSGSPVTVAT
-322 PAFIDGQYIELIQ
+322 PNFIDSQYIELIN

-347 SQLSAQSKKPSGLD
+347 SQLSAQSKKPSGLN
-361 SGVAL
+361 SGIAL
-366 QTMEDVESERFEE
+366 QTVEDVESERFEE

-392 KTCLRVLPKDETIL
+392 KTCLRVFPKEETIL
-406 PDTPNRLDVKW
+406 PDTPNRLDVRW
-417 RDIVEEEKKMQIQF
+417 GDIVDEEKKMQIQF

-439 DPSTKLQQLQQLAAV
+439 DPSTKLQQLQQLAQV
-454 GVIPQERIPQFME
+454 GVIPQERIAQFME

-496 NFEVPEYIPIPMLKT
+496 NYDVPDYIPIPMLKT
-511 EIINTQLSLRAANY
+511 EIINTQLSLRAANFI
-525 HKNKDDIAKLDKL
+525 KNQEDIEKLNQL
-538 YDMAIEIENQ
+538 YNVVVQMEQQ
-548 MNQPTIDE
+548 MNQPTPEE
-556 QVQQAAIQQQQQMAA
+556 QAMQQQQM
-571 QQAQAEQAA
+571 QQAQMAEQQAA
-580 MQQNA
+580 MQQ
-585 MQQAMAQQGGQP
+585 QAMMAPQGQP
-597 MGMVDMDMQTGQPGL
+597 VDLDMQTGQPGL

-620 DQAQQGQMI
+620 DQAQMGQMV

>member
-1 MITEEEIRKRV
+1 MITEQKIRDRV
-12 SELKTLNESRLS
+12 SELKSLNESRLS

-39 TLKNIRNP
+39 TLKTIRNP
-47 SIVGLYNIEE
+47 SIVGLYNIDE
-57 SIETDT
+57 SPENDT
-63 TLTPSLNVIKSCIDT
+63 TLTPSINVIKSCIDT

-139 LYVDS
+139 IYVDS

-164 TYNNVTRAYYCQKDY
+164 TYNNITRAYYCQNDY
-179 PVSMLPERYRNKVLA
+179 PVSMLPEKYRNKVLKA
-194 VNPDQQY
+194 NEDQEY

-206 YYDTVDQCKAVYITE
+206 YYDTVDQCKAVYISE
-221 LDFVGIEKY
+221 LDFVEIEKY
-230 EGNRVPFVFL
+230 EGNRVPFIFL

-252 SIVDMLYG
+252 SVVDMLYG
-260 IQTEIN
+260 IQCEVNT
-266 VLMSKVKDAS
+266 LMSKVKDAS
-276 QLTPANTIFLPDDAT
+276 QLSPALTFFLPDDAT
-291 IKNTQLNNRVGNIV
+291 IKSTQLNNRVGNVI

-312 MTGSPVTIAT
+312 MSGSPVTVAT
-322 PAFIDGQYIELIQ
+322 PNFIDSQYIELIN

-347 SQLSAQSKKPSGLD
+347 SQLSAQSKKPSGLN
-361 SGVAL
+361 SGIAL
-366 QTMEDVESERFEE
+366 QTVEDVESERFEE

-392 KTCLRVLPKDETIL
+392 KTCLRVFPKEETIL
-406 PDTPNRLDVKW
+406 PDTPNRLDVRW
-417 RDIVEEEKKMQIQF
+417 GDIVDEEKKMQIQF

-439 DPSTKLQQLQQLAAV
+439 DPSTKLQQLQQLASV
-454 GVIPQERIPQFME
+454 GVIPRERIAQFME

-496 NFEVPEYIPIPMLKT
+496 NYEIPDYIPIPMLKT
-511 EIINTQLSLRAANY
+511 EIINTQLSLRAANFI
-525 HKNKDDIAKLDKL
+525 KNQEDIEKLNLL
-538 YDMAIEIENQ
+538 YNAVVQMEQQ
-548 MNQPTIDE
+548 MNQPTPEE
-556 QVQQAAIQQQQQMAA
+556 QQMAQQQMLQA
-571 QQAQAEQAA
+571 QQQAA
-580 MQQNA
+580 MQQQA
-585 MQQAMAQQGGQP
+585 MMAQQGIP
-597 MGMVDMDMQTGQPGL
+597 VDLDMQTGQQGL

-620 DQAQQGQMI
+620 DQAQQGQMV

>member
-1 MITEEEIRKRV
+1 M
-12 SELKTLNESRLS
+12 SELKSLNESRLS

-39 TLKNIRNP
+39 TLKGIRNP
-47 SIVGLYNIEE
+47 SIVGLYNIDE
-57 SIETDT
+57 SPENDT
-63 TLTPSLNVIKSCIDT
+63 TLTPSINVIKSCIDT

-139 LYVDS
+139 IYVDS

-164 TYNNVTRAYYCQKDY
+164 TYNNVTRAYYCQNDY
-179 PVSMLPERYRNKVLA
+179 PVSMLPEKYRNKVLKA
-194 VNPDQQY
+194 NPDQEY

-221 LDFVGIEKY
+221 LDFVEIEKY
-230 EGNRVPFVFL
+230 EGNRVPFIFL

-252 SIVDMLYG
+252 SVVDMLYG
-260 IQTEIN
+260 IQCEVNT
-266 VLMSKVKDAS
+266 LMSKVKDAS
-276 QLTPANTIFLPDDAT
+276 QLSPALTFFLPDDAT
-291 IKNTQLNNRVGNIV
+291 IKSTQLNNRVGNVI

-312 MTGSPVTIAT
+312 MSGSPVTVAT
-322 PAFIDGQYIELIQ
+322 PNFIDSQYIELIN

-347 SQLSAQSKKPSGLD
+347 SQLSAQSKKPSGLN
-361 SGVAL
+361 SGIAL
-366 QTMEDVESERFEE
+366 QTVEDVESERFEE

-392 KTCLRVLPKDETIL
+392 KTCLRVFPKEETIL
-406 PDTPNRLDVKW
+406 PDTPNRLDVRW
-417 RDIVEEEKKMQIQF
+417 GDIVDEEKKMQIQF

-439 DPSTKLQQLQQLAAV
+439 DPSTKLQQLQQLAQV
-454 GVIPQERIPQFME
+454 GVIPQERIAQFME

-496 NFEVPEYIPIPMLKT
+496 NYDVPDYIPIPMLKT
-511 EIINTQLSLRAANY
+511 EIINTQLSLRAANFI
-525 HKNKDDIAKLDKL
+525 KNQEDIEKLNQL
-538 YDMAIEIENQ
+538 YNVVVQMEQQ
-548 MNQPTIDE
+548 MNQPTPEE
-556 QVQQAAIQQQQQMAA
+556 QAMQQQQQA
-571 QQAQAEQAA
+571 QQAQMAEQQAA
-580 MQQNA
+580 MQQQA
-585 MQQAMAQQGGQP
+585 MMAQQGQP
-597 MGMVDMDMQTGQPGL
+597 MPVDLDMQTGQPGL

-620 DQAQQGQMI
+620 DQAQMGQMV